1 MAATRMTQFPFL
13 EWRYPFAEI
22 QRLARQM
29 DQMSSA
35 MFERPEMRWLSSKV
49 FPAVNITEDRDNYY
63 VRAELPGI
71 KTDDIR
77 LEVTGKNLAIS
88 GERKIRSEG
97 DRAKYH
103 RKEREEGKFSRIIS
117 LPGEVNADSVH
128 AKLVN
133 GLLTVAIGKSETAKL
148 RQIAIN

>member
-13 EWRYPFAEI
+13 GWRYPFDEMH
-22 QRLARQM
+22 RLARQM
-29 DQMSSA
+29 DQIASTV
-35 MFERPEMRWLSSKV
+35 FERPEMRWLSSKV
-49 FPAVNITEDRDNYY
+49 FPAVNITEDTDKYY

-71 KTDDIR
+71 KSDEIQ

-97 DRAKYH
+97 DSAKYH

-117 LPGEVNADSVH
+117 LPGEVNADSVQ

-133 GLLTVAIGKSETAKL
+133 GLLTVAIAKSETAKP
-148 RQIAIN
+148 RQIAIK